1 MPDFGARTVERGAR
15 HFAVE
20 LFFAAVI
27 AAVVVGL
34 DPGAA
39 ATDARDAE
47 AGGTDRSCGLA
58 DRDTVPIAGACHPF
72 NHLGRRATGA
82 LSHCDSCGWFG
93 DVDRT
98 DLCRPNRWNPHSCRR
113 AIRALTSHRT
123 GCGCSM
129 AIRSLRIRGRY
140 SARCRH
146 NSSRPHFLQPGP
158 TTEAHLCEMDAPI
171 GGPATATL
179 VEFDETGHARV
190 VATLGPTATV
200 TGSWQVLA
208 CSPSADRAVVMSA
221 NSQSATLIVLHLST
235 GRVIARHSFGD
246 AAWGIPIASHGGSVV
261 ALNEPSG
268 VTIRNSI
275 TWAVLGY
282 VVRWGSQEGYPLI
295 GAAVDISWDGS
306 RIVVDGGGAAAASTL
321 NGWLT
326 GATDRTLLT
335 NTGTGRQAIGVPGFD
350 DAIPLTIGTGFFLP
364 PGDIAVDRRC
374 GVPPRGE
381 RRTQEAPGL
390 GWDVWADDVDVL
402 ASVSPKCGPA
412 MPHAPKGRPAT
423 TKLMPTRAFLFVS
436 RYHRRSST
444 VRNCGAYRPR
454 IRKRRCHHRDSHDG
468 HHRRTSQH
476 RDEAGERKESSQP
489 SHR

>member
-1 MPDFGARTVERGAR
+1 MSDLTAFDDEARRLTRELRASAERVQLHREMPDFGARTVERGAR

-34 DPGAA
+34 ILALPRQMP
-39 ATDARDAE
+39 ATPRP
-47 AGGTDRSCGLA
+47 AGP
-58 DRDTVPIAGACHPF
+58 TVPVVSPTETPSPSPVPAIPSTISAAGPLALYRTATAADGSVTLTARTYAGQIAGTLILPPSSSGFDVAP
-72 NHLGRRATGA
+72 NGMRVLNGDQIIADSGEILGTVPAQFFEAA
-82 LSHCDSCGWFG
+82 LPPTWADDS
-93 DVDRT
+93 
-98 DLCRPNRWNPHSCRR
+98 
-113 AIRALTSHRT
+113 
-123 GCGCSM
+123 
-129 AIRSLRIRGRY
+129 
-140 SARCRH
+140 
-146 NSSRPHFLQPGP
+146 
-158 TTEAHLCEMDAPI
+158 AHLCEVDAPI

-306 RIVVDGGGAAAASTL
+306 RIVVDGGGA
-321 NGWLT
+321 GGGFHPEWMVDW
-326 GATDRTLLT
+326 ATDRTLLT

-364 PGDIAVDRRC
+364 PGDIAADQSAAYLLEAN
-374 GVPPRGE
+374 GE
-381 RRTQEAPGL
+381 LKKLPG
-390 GWDVWADDVDVL
+390 
-402 ASVSPKCGPA
+402 
-412 MPHAPKGRPAT
+412 
-423 TKLMPTRAFLFVS
+423 
-436 RYHRRSST
+436 
-444 VRNCGAYRPR
+444 
-454 IRKRRCHHRDSHDG
+454 
-468 HHRRTSQH
+468 
-476 RDEAGERKESSQP
+476 
-489 SHR
+489 